1 MGYAEKRGTGAG
13 TYYRGR
19 YKIAP
24 GSYGTVKDDDGR
36 TIRFKKK
43 REAEQA
49 ADAAEVTV
57 RAGTHIDRSVIPT
70 FAEYV
75 QRWWAR
81 QDLAPS
87 TMQNYPATIEGHL
100 LPFFG
105 DKLITDIS
113 REDVEIWYNAQRA
126 VPYALASVNGY
137 RSILH
142 LILEDAV
149 EDIDAMVKNPAKRRR
164 NRGRRAGRA
173 ANRSPEK
180 VVTTALGA
188 LLVAER
194 AALLSGRDDEFVQE
208 VAVSYTGIRWG
219 ETVGLDRQYVTPGGI
234 QVQEQLYELNDGSFA
249 RGAPKNDSFR
259 TVDTPAFLDRLLRDH
274 VRQRP
279 PVPCPCH
286 GVRTVFRAADLRQE
300 LRVRREDI
308 AALAGVSPVT
318 VSRVRTRPEMT
329 SQRTRDRVHA
339 AMIELSVIDHEPA
352 PEQYVSHWGRNDHR
366 RRIIEPAATGWYP
379 AKGVAEPARPVCVV
393 AGDTWP
399 GTVVKGRYSA
409 GQSTACWAP
418 VAKGLTQ
425 HGLRHLHGAMLEDIG
440 TPPVLA
446 NERMGHVDGSTPG
459 RYKHVLP
466 EMRVRLLADLNRL
479 WVESLA
485 ARAAMSPRSPVAVLD
500 RLLQEHSA
508 EQLSRN
514 SPQRV
519 ISQTIRRME
528 SLPDLHVSTWVA

>member
-24 GSYGTVKDDDGR
+24 GNYGTVQDDSGR
-36 TIRFKKK
+36 TIRYKTK
-43 REAEQA
+43 REATQA
-49 ADAAEVTV
+49 ADAAEVAV
-57 RAGTHIDRSVIPT
+57 RAGTHIDRTTVPT
-70 FAEYV
+70 FAAYV

-81 QDLAPS
+81 QALAPS
-87 TMQNYPATIEGHL
+87 TMQNYPNTIEGHL
-100 LPFFG
+100 LPYFG
-105 DKLITDIS
+105 DMLITDIT
-113 REDVEIWYNAQRA
+113 REHVEIWYNAQRA

-173 ANRSPEK
+173 QNRSPEK

-208 VAVSYTGIRWG
+208 VTVSYTGIRWG
-219 ETVGLDRQYVTPGGI
+219 ETVGLDREYVTPAGI
-234 QVQEQLYELNDGSFA
+234 QIQQQLYELKDGTFYQ
-249 RGAPKNDSFR
+249 GPPKNDSFR
-259 TVDTPAFLDRLLRDH
+259 TIDTPGFLYRLIGDH
-274 VRQRP
+274 VRQQP

-286 GVRTVFRAADLRQE
+286 GLRTVFRAAALRPE

-308 AALAGVSPVT
+308 AAFAGVSPST
-318 VSRVRTRPEMT
+318 VSRARLNPELI
-329 SQRTRDRVHA
+329 SQRTRDRVFA
-339 AMIELSVIDHEPA
+339 AMEELGVVGVPSAD
-352 PEQYVSHWGRNDHR
+352 QYVPHWDRNDHR
-366 RRIIEPAATGWYP
+366 HQIIEPASSGWFP
-379 AKGVAEPARPVCVV
+379 SKGVGHEAHPVCVV

-399 GTVVKGRYSA
+399 GTVVKGRHSA
-409 GQSTACWAP
+409 QQATACWAP

-466 EMRVRLLADLNRL
+466 EMRVRLVADLSRL
-479 WVESLA
+479 WVGSLA
-485 ARAAMSPRSPVAVLD
+485 ARAAMSPRSSVPILD
-500 RLLQEHSA
+500 RLLQEHAA

-528 SLPDLHVSTWVA
+528 SLSDLHVSKWVA